1 MSSLSFKLLALVL
14 VSAFALALPADAKTR
29 KHKKTT
35 VTSQTTY
42 GSQIGVRTWF
52 ARARCISAASILAM
66 ILIRTSVFRSCAISR
81 VGLAEIPTDSRRRL
95 LRRFC
100 SRLIFAV

>member
-35 VTSQTTY
+35 VASQTPTVP
-42 GSQIGVRTWF
+42 SGVRTWF

-81 VGLAEIPTDSRRRL
+81 AGLAETPTDGRRRL